1 MYFVPLSQ
9 LESVELVIHS
19 LKAAAGEAEC
29 RQCPAY
35 RVCTKQ
41 CLTISMA
48 IEQMLR
54 DGKLPQLGLSSPPSE
69 KPQAKRTSE
78 KSEGAEQGAKGR
90 LKLVKKED

>member
-19 LKAAAGEAEC
+19 LKVAGGEAEC

-41 CLTISMA
+41 CLSIAAAVGT
-48 IEQMLR
+48 MLQN
-54 DGKLPQLGLSSPPSE
+54 GSLPQFSSESATTGRSPSDDNPDE
-69 KPQAKRTSE
+69 PDG
-78 KSEGAEQGAKGR
+78 GAPAGKGR
-90 LKLVKKED
+90 LKIVK